1 MGKRI
6 FFLFLMV
13 LCAGF
18 TLFSQEVTGGLEG
31 RIINTQGTGMADV
44 QIFLKGNQ
52 LLGTRSA
59 QTDSEGQF
67 KVLALPAGLYTMTI
81 KHPSDREMVI
91 ENIMI
96 QLGKTSFLGEIAL
109 PDMIQESYELT
120 VTADMPVIDPASTNV
135 GGNLSPGQFQSLPV
149 NRNFTSLA
157 ELLPHSNSSSYGDEV
172 NIAGS
177 TGLEN
182 KYFIDGTDVTDPFRG
197 LTGVNLPYN
206 FVREVEVRSG
216 GYQAEF
222 GSSLGGIFNV
232 ITYSGGNDFS
242 GQVFGFFADNRFTAE
257 PRQSA
262 LEPNRGNFA
271 MYDAGISLG
280 GPVIRDKLWFYGAYN
295 PDFEREQVGVPG
307 LDLYEDKNTIH
318 RFAGK
323 LTWQLNPSNNIMF
336 SILGDPSYRDAVGE
350 TFISIG
356 TPKALLNPDPYLEKI
371 QQGGIYLS
379 LRGTHIITPN
389 FFLETM
395 VSRGRSKEKNV
406 PLTERGRED
415 IAFIDNMT
423 GFWSGGSF
431 SEIDMDSCRTSAL
444 IKGTFTLTRHTFKGG
459 IEFKDNSLDGY
470 VQGKFL
476 ARYSPFSYLQ
486 YLTLVD
492 SQVRNRNL
500 AAFLQDSWKIHSRLR
515 LNLGL
520 RWEGQYLYGSDN
532 KLAQSITDQFQPR
545 LGFVFLTKRD
555 GTQRLFGSAG
565 RFYHDISTW
574 FSLQHFVDGTISES
588 KYYDHDPRIDPSG
601 GMTFVQVG
609 FKSPHV
615 DGLIGQ
621 HFDEFT
627 LGYELELLGTHKL
640 GVRGIYRVLREGIE
654 DAEDP
659 ATLRIVY
666 GNPGRGALKD
676 YPEIHRDYTA
686 LELTLQKVQTGPFNY
701 FASYVYSKNQGN
713 YPGLFNADRNQ
724 KRPNADLFFNKLDAI
739 LNYLPEFEGL
749 LPNDRTHV
757 FKLSGWY
764 NFPFGLNAGA
774 FLLWQ
779 SGTPLNEFGGLY
791 PVQPWQIL
799 LVPRGSAGRTPS
811 VFDLSLR
818 FTYQFAAI
826 SEQFRNTRLIL
837 DIFHVGSQRTPVNY
851 EQVHFFNRDMN
862 GNQINPNPNY
872 GLASRYYP
880 PMSVRFGFEIG
891 F

>member
-1 MGKRI
+1 MGKRL
-6 FFLFLMV
+6 FFLFLML

-31 RIINTQGTGMADV
+31 RIINPKGTGLADV

-52 LLGTRSA
+52 LIGTRSA

-67 KVLALPAGLYTMTI
+67 KVLALPAGIYKIII
-81 KHPSDREMVI
+81 KHPSEQELVI
-91 ENIMI
+91 ENIVI
-96 QLGKTSFLGEIAL
+96 RLGKTSVLGEIEL

-120 VTADMPVIDPASTNV
+120 VTADMPVIDPASTNM
-135 GGNLSPGQFQSLPV
+135 GGNLSPDQFQSLPV

-242 GQVFGFFADNRFTAE
+242 GQVFGYFADNRFTAE

-262 LEPNRGNFA
+262 LEPNRGDFA
-271 MYDAGISLG
+271 MYDVGISLG

-336 SILGDPSYRDAVGE
+336 SVLGDPSYREAVGE

-492 SQVRNRNL
+492 SRVRNRNL

-515 LNLGL
+515 LNLGI

-532 KLAQSITDQFQPR
+532 KLAQSITGQFQPR
-545 LGFVFLTKRD
+545 LGFVFLTKKD

-627 LGYELELLGTHKL
+627 LGYELELFGTHKL

-659 ATLRIVY
+659 ATRRIVY
-666 GNPGRGALKD
+666 GNPGRGSLQD
-676 YPEIHRDYTA
+676 YPEIHRGYTA
-686 LELTLQKVQTGPFNY
+686 LELTLQKIQTGPFNY

-774 FLLWQ
+774 FILWQ

-826 SEQFRNTRLIL
+826 SEQFRNTRLVL

-880 PMSVRFGFEIG
+880 PMSVRLGFEVG

>member
-1 MGKRI
+1 
-6 FFLFLMV
+6 MV
-13 LCAGF
+13 LCAGLP
-18 TLFSQEVTGGLEG
+18 LFSQEITGGLEG
-31 RIINTQGTGMADV
+31 RIINTKGMGMADV
-44 QIFLKGNQ
+44 QIFLEGHQ
-52 LLGTRSA
+52 LLGTRST
-59 QTDSEGQF
+59 QTDNEGQF
-67 KVLALPAGLYTMTI
+67 KVLALPAGSYQITI
-81 KHPSDREMVI
+81 KHPSDQELVI

-96 QLGKTSFLGEIAL
+96 RLGKTSVLGEIEL
-109 PDMIQESYELT
+109 PDMMQESYEVT
-120 VTADMPVIDPASTNV
+120 VTADMPAIDPASTNM
-135 GGNLSPGQFQSLPV
+135 GGNLSPDQFQSLPV

-206 FVREVEVRSG
+206 FIREVEVRSG

-336 SILGDPSYRDAVGE
+336 SILGDPSYREAVGE

-356 TPKALLNPDPYLEKI
+356 TPKALLNPDPYLQKI

-379 LRGTHIITPN
+379 LRGTHIITSN

-395 VSRGRSKEKNV
+395 LSRGRSKEKNI

-492 SQVRNRNL
+492 SQVRNQNL

-686 LELTLQKVQTGPFNY
+686 LELTLQKIQTGPFNY
-701 FASYVYSKNQGN
+701 FASYVY
-713 YPGLFNADRNQ
+713 
-724 KRPNADLFFNKLDAI
+724 
-739 LNYLPEFEGL
+739 
-749 LPNDRTHV
+749 
-757 FKLSGWY
+757 
-764 NFPFGLNAGA
+764 
-774 FLLWQ
+774 
-779 SGTPLNEFGGLY
+779 
-791 PVQPWQIL
+791 
-799 LVPRGSAGRTPS
+799 
-811 VFDLSLR
+811 
-818 FTYQFAAI
+818 
-826 SEQFRNTRLIL
+826 
-837 DIFHVGSQRTPVNY
+837 
-851 EQVHFFNRDMN
+851 
-862 GNQINPNPNY
+862 
-872 GLASRYYP
+872 
-880 PMSVRFGFEIG
+880 
-891 F
+891 